1 MISSWDLSHSR
12 PQYEDKRDRTCF
24 PDDVLLLDSGPC
36 AALQDC
42 WVVQTQYAGKK
53 QGWTEV
59 GQSRCD
65 LWISPRLLFRTC
77 SAALLPTHPSYL
89 LSIPSLVVPQ
99 RSFWIS
105 PRRFS
110 LNSGSWAE
118 LAVHLWWAHSNL
130 CWCCVHSQHAI
141 IADVES
147 PAHRAKHST
156 VYPSLNK
163 EKRLCMFTWWYI
175 VTFLYAS

>member
-1 MISSWDLSHSR
+1 MCCSSGLLGSSNPICRKETGLNESWAISLWSVNI
-12 PQYEDKRDRTCF
+12 TAF
-24 PDDVLLLDSGPC
+24 
-36 AALQDC
+36 
-42 WVVQTQYAGKK
+42 VVPNMQRR
-53 QGWTEV
+53 V
-59 GQSRCD
+59 V
-65 LWISPRLLFRTC
+65 
-77 SAALLPTHPSYL
+77 PTHPSYL

-105 PRRFS
+105 PRRFP

-130 CWCCVHSQHAI
+130 CWCCVHSQHTI